1 MESVKNSGDIVEFDL
16 NKLRKSLLK
25 SDDTAVAVS
34 TFPLKIKAHM
44 CENISTKQI
53 YKMAFLLLEKSAN
66 AHAARC
72 NLRQAIRLL
81 SLAGFFFEKYLARL
95 FSLKNYKTITNLTL

>member
-25 SDDTAVAVS
+25 SGDTAVAVS
-34 TFPLKIKAHM
+34 TFLLNIKAHM
-44 CENISTKQI
+44 CEGISTKQI
-53 YKMAFLLLEKSAN
+53 CKMAFLLLKKLAN
-66 AHAARC
+66 AHAARF

-81 SLAGFFFEKYLARL
+81 SPAGFFFEEYLARL